1 MMYYKNTDS
10 GYLLSLSTGYGQTE
24 ITEEE
29 YNAILTVIRSAPPA
43 PEGFVYLLRA
53 DTLDWELAEAPS
65 EPEPEPE
72 EEEIDDAEAF
82 GILFGGAE

>member
-1 MMYYKNTDS
+1 MIYYKNTENA
-10 GYLLSLSTGYGQTE
+10 YLESLSTGYGQIE

-29 YNAILTVIRSAPPA
+29 YNSILSVIHSAPTA
-43 PEGFVYLLRA
+43 PDGYAYLLRA
-53 DTLDWELAEAPS
+53 DTLDWELAEVPS
-65 EPEPEPE
+65 EPETE

>member
-1 MMYYKNTDS
+1 MRYYKNTID
-10 GYLLSLSTGYGQTE
+10 GYIAALSTGFGQIE

-29 YNAILTVIRSAPPA
+29 YNSILAVIRSAPVA
-43 PEGFVYLLRA
+43 PNGYAYLLRA

-65 EPEPEPE
+65 EPEPE

-82 GILFGGAE
+82 GILFGGVE